1 MYVHHPHPLLL
12 LHPLLQLLLPASLP
26 GRCAIGAVFH
36 CHLRVCAGAWYRA
49 RCAVCRIRFWCRDT
63 AGVFNATSVSRVA
76 GSWVYKET
84 VTGWNEAESTAH
96 E

>member
-76 GSWVYKET
+76 GSRVYKET